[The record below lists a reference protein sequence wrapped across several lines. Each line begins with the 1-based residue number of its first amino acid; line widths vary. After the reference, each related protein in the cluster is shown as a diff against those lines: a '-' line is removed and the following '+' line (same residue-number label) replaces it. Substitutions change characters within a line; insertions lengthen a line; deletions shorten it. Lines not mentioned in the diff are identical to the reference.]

1 MRVAIAAD
9 HGGYDQKGSIADF
22 IRSLGHEVIDF
33 GPFSPDP
40 VDYPDYADKVARA
53 VSRGD
58 ADRGVLLCGTGLGM
72 AITADKVPGVRAA
85 AIQSIEFAE
94 LFREHNDGNV
104 VCMSGRFHTY
114 EGYDFE
120 QLVIPVRLF
129 KLLGVKA
136 TILTNAAGA
145 VNVDYHPGD
154 IMIVS
159 DHIKLSGH
167 SPLRGRNVEEFGPRF
182 FDVSRMYTPELRAHA
197 LKCAEGTDL
206 IVHEGVYYFFTGP
219 QFETPAEI
227 RAVRILGADAVGMS
241 TVTEALTAAHCGMP
255 LLCLSV
261 MTNMA
266 AGVLDRPLTDG
277 EVDET
282 AKTIST
288 RFAAYVRKIIGTMD
302 EVQL

>member
-1 MRVAIAAD
+1 MIQYMVEFARIRMCRVNRRIIMEYTFEYFKKSADYVKSIVPYTPEYAIVLGSCLGPFAD
-9 HGGYDQKGSIADF
+9 TIEDPI
-22 IRSLGHEVIDF
+22 VIDYKDIPNFLVSTVASHAGKLIF
-33 GPFSPDP
+33 GT
-40 VDYPDYADKVARA
+40 VA
-53 VSRGD
+53 G
-58 ADRGVLLCGTGLGM
+58 
-72 AITADKVPGVRAA
+72 KK
-85 AIQSIEFAE
+85 
-94 LFREHNDGNV
+94 V

-145 VNVDYHPGD
+145 VNETYRPGD
-154 IMIVS
+154 IMIVK

-167 SPLRGRNVEEFGPRF
+167 SPLRGKNVDEFGPRF
-182 FDVSRMYTPELRAHA
+182 FDVSDMYTAKLRKLA
-197 LKCAEGTDL
+197 LDCAEGMDL
-206 IVHEGVYYFFTGP
+206 TVHEGNYYFFTGP

-255 LLCLSV
+255 LMCLSV

-266 AGVLDRPLTDG
+266 AGVLDQPLTSE

-288 RFAAYVRKIIGTMD
+288 RFSKYVTKIVSRLG
-302 EVQL
+302 EVEL